1 MNTLDKELEEEVDIL
16 ETKKDDG
23 LLDDNE
29 SRATNYQSSTKNNAA
44 EKELLSETMIKA
56 ARNTKI
62 RYLRI
67 SDLIESALSLLEK
80 NVITEEKEH
89 FLRKF
94 ILVMLDLVEPSDIA
108 SVFLENDLYELFIS
122 IEYELAKTGQED
134 KRVVL
139 VTNVF
144 R

>member
-1 MNTLDKELEEEVDIL
+1 
-16 ETKKDDG
+16 
-23 LLDDNE
+23 
-29 SRATNYQSSTKNNAA
+29 
-44 EKELLSETMIKA
+44 MIKA
-56 ARNTKI
+56 ASNTKI

-80 NVITEEKEH
+80 KVIIEEKEH

-108 SVFLENDLYELFIS
+108 SVFLENDLYELFVS